1 MLEIKIQLSA
11 TDELIAA
18 MRNLATAFADDGKT
32 PDPTANVINY
42 PTIGSQPVTE
52 KVTAAA
58 APKQADVPLTPR
70 ATSTVGT
77 TAPVNTVPIN
87 APINPTT
94 AQGTQPTAT
103 PTAPVNPTPAPVATP
118 AQAPG
123 APLSATPAQ
132 MATPIAPTAPV
143 ATPAPAVTPVANVAP
158 APAVPTSAPQY
169 TLDMIAT
176 AGSALIDAGK
186 MDQLM
191 QLLGKFGV
199 ASLTELAP
207 ESYGA
212 VANELRAMG
221 AAI

>member
-1 MLEIKIQLSA
+1 MLEIKVQLSA
-11 TDELIAA
+11 TEELIAA
-18 MRNLATAFADDGKT
+18 MKKLTAALNGENLKPAAKAGASAASAPIAQPATPAFAAMKKL
-32 PDPTANVINY
+32 TA
-42 PTIGSQPVTE
+42 
-52 KVTAAA
+52 
-58 APKQADVPLTPR
+58 
-70 ATSTVGT
+70 
-77 TAPVNTVPIN
+77 
-87 APINPTT
+87 
-94 AQGTQPTAT
+94 
-103 PTAPVNPTPAPVATP
+103 APVATP
-118 AQAPG
+118 APAPG

-132 MATPIAPTAPV
+132 TATPIVPMVPV
-143 ATPAPAVTPVANVAP
+143 ATPAPAVTPAANVTP

-191 QLLGKFGV
+191 GLLGKFGV

>member
-1 MLEIKIQLSA
+1 MLEMKVTITAA
-11 TDELIAA
+11 TDLMAVLNNIAA
-18 MRNLATAFADDGKT
+18 ALDGKNPHT
-32 PDPTANVINY
+32 VCNQFGADSKHIDNAGTINM
-42 PTIGSQPVTE
+42 G
-52 KVTAAA
+52 
-58 APKQADVPLTPR
+58 
-70 ATSTVGT
+70 VGG
-77 TAPVNTVPIN
+77 N
-87 APINPTT
+87 
-94 AQGTQPTAT
+94 TQPAT
-103 PTAPVNPTPAPVATP
+103 PTAPVNPTPAPVNPTP
-118 AQAPG
+118 APVATLAPAPG

-132 MATPIAPTAPV
+132 TATPIAPTVTV
-143 ATPAPAVTPVANVAP
+143 AGLAPAAAPAANVAP
-158 APAVPTSAPQY
+158 APTVPTSAPQY

-212 VANELRAMG
+212 VANELRALG

>member
-1 MLEIKIQLSA
+1 MLEMKVTITAA
-11 TDELIAA
+11 TDLMAVLNNIAA
-18 MRNLATAFADDGKT
+18 ALDGKNPHT
-32 PDPTANVINY
+32 VCNQF
-42 PTIGSQPVTE
+42 G
-52 KVTAAA
+52 
-58 APKQADVPLTPR
+58 ADNN
-70 ATSTVGT
+70 VGT
-77 TAPVNTVPIN
+77 IN
-87 APINPTT
+87 MGVSGS
-94 AQGTQPTAT
+94 AQPAT

-132 MATPIAPTAPV
+132 TATPIAPTVPV
-143 ATPAPAVTPVANVAP
+143 AAPAPAAAPAANVAP

-191 QLLGKFGV
+191 GLLGKFGV

-212 VANELRAMG
+212 VANELRALG